1 MNKPALAEH
10 EERLRACQ
18 EIRKTVH
25 MIEADV
31 WGLLGALLLTI
42 AIGGLV
48 LLVIQM
54 MSKDGI
60 IGGGWWIAF
69 GVALF
74 IASGIKPKTKSGVS
88 GQLKLDVQLAA
99 YDPIDREAYRH
110 LQVQTLAEGRLTP
123 DSVLDWLDAEEKAI
137 QQAESI
143 RQSDLDLAF
152 LRKQI

>member
-1 MNKPALAEH
+1 M
-10 EERLRACQ
+10 
-18 EIRKTVH
+18 
-25 MIEADV
+25 

-137 QQAESI
+137 QQAVSI
-143 RQSDLDLAF
+143 RQPDLDLVF
-152 LRKQI
+152 LRKQV